1 METCLLEV
9 SFIVKYIQT
18 VQIQQNKLCI

>member
-1 METCLLEV
+1 LIR
-9 SFIVKYIQT
+9 SFICPGNKHIQT